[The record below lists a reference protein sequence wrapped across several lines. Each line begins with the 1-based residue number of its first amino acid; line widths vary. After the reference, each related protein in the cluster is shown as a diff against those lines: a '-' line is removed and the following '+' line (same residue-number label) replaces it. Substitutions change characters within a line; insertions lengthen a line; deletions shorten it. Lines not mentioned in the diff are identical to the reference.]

1 MVSVPISSGV
11 DRASTVIAVLLSLA
25 GGLSVRHPVVG
36 AVAAGTVLTL
46 GLGNGPAH
54 IGSGILASPVT
65 VAACAARGHL
75 LTAIGMA
82 AWHVIPLAVSAVL
95 RGG

>member
-1 MVSVPISSGV
+1 M

-54 IGSGILASPVT
+54 IGSGILASPSPSPPVRP
-65 VAACAARGHL
+65 AATSSPRSGWPPG
-75 LTAIGMA
+75 T
-82 AWHVIPLAVSAVL
+82 
-95 RGG
+95 